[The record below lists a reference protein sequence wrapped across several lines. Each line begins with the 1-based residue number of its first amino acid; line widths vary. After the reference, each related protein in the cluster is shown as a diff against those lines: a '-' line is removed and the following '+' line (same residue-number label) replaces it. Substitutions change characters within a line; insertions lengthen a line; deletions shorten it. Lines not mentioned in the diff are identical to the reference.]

1 MLYLE
6 LLIKIVIAT
15 QKVGGYDTDISSDVK
30 NTTRDMIQNTDSQGD
45 NRPIAQDVAR
55 NVARNVAQDVARNEI
70 DIIEFI
76 KKKIKE
82 NNKVKRQSIADELG
96 VSMKTVERIIKRI
109 PNLRYIGRGS
119 NGHWEL
125 KE

>member
-30 NTTRDMIQNTDSQGD
+30 NTTRDMIQNADSKGD
-45 NRPIAQDVAR
+45 NRPIAQD
-55 NVARNVAQDVARNEI
+55 VARNVAQDVARNEI